1 MDIRGS
7 AIVSLVNKKEG
18 RWSLSLCFGFSRNFF
33 QVFFYYLYVD
43 TSRGLEN
50 AAMKNGW
57 LKTLPD
63 WLVEVFQVN
72 EQSFAFC
79 T

>member
-1 MDIRGS
+1 MVIFLMFWFFALFFSGLGFFLLPVDI
-7 AIVSLVNKKEG
+7 
-18 RWSLSLCFGFSRNFF
+18 
-33 QVFFYYLYVD
+33 
-43 TSRGLEN
+43 SRGLEN
-50 AAMKNGW
+50 AAMLNNGW

-72 EQSFAFC
+72 EQLFAFC